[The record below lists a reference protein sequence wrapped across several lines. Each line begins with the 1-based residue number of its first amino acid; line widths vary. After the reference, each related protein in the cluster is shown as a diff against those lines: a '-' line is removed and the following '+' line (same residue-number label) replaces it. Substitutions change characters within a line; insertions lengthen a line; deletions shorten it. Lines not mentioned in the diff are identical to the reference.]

1 MERGQSQQSD
11 WDAPLRSSS
20 APVHGTL
27 ARRKAATQ
35 INVISRGGQL
45 VEGTNDASFT
55 QVRELLAAGGR
66 CGPARRH
73 SLLSAC
79 CSLIGPTGGDLMCGV
94 R

>member
-35 INVISRGGQL
+35 INVISRGGHL

-55 QVRELLAAGGR
+55 QVKGAVGRAVGVARPRRRCAAT
-66 CGPARRH
+66 P
-73 SLLSAC
+73 AC
-79 CSLIGPTGGDLMCGV
+79 CSLTGPNGGDLDV
-94 R
+94 